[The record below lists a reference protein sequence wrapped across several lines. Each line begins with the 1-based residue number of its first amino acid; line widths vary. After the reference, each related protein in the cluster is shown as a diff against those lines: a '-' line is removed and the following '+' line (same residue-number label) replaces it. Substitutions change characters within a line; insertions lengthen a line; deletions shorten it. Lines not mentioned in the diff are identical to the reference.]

1 MMKLTREKA
10 QSIIYEIINSGIVSE
25 EIEEGLNEL
34 ANTICYGEFEKC
46 ESTSPYFEGCRHLSG
61 VELCEE

>member
-1 MMKLTREKA
+1 MTREKA
-10 QSIIYEIINSGIVSE
+10 QDIIHKIINSGIVSE
-25 EIEEGLNEL
+25 EVEEELSDL

-46 ESTSPYFEGCRHLSG
+46 ESTSPYCESCTHLGG

>member
-10 QSIIYEIINSGIVSE
+10 QRVIYEIINSGIVSE
-25 EIEEGLNEL
+25 EIEEELTEL

-46 ESTSPYFEGCRHLSG
+46 ESTSPYCESCQHLSG
-61 VELCEE
+61 VDL